1 MRSIRSFAKTR
12 TRLSANHKKII
23 NQKNDFLFSA
33 KTKSAFEKILQVSEN
48 KALEIGFG
56 EGDSLFEMAVNNPD
70 THFFGIEV
78 YETGVARTCL
88 KIKESG
94 IKNLKIYLGDAVDLM
109 LDKDIETKFDLL
121 LFLFPDPWHKRKHN
135 KRRLLS
141 SSNLKKFR
149 GYLSK
154 KGFIFFRTDCQEYA
168 DSVKKICN
176 DQKVEFQELEKSPLV
191 NRLTH
196 TKYQRK
202 GIRAGRSI
210 STFLFK

>member
-1 MRSIRSFAKTR
+1 MRSIRSFAKAR
-12 TRLSANHKKII
+12 SRLSVNHKKII
-23 NQKNDFLFSA
+23 NQENDFLFSA
-33 KTKSAFEKILQVSEN
+33 NSKSSFEKILQSSEN
-48 KALEIGFG
+48 KVLEIGFG
-56 EGDSLFEMAVNNPD
+56 EGDSLFEMAIDNPEIN
-70 THFFGIEV
+70 FFGIEV

-88 KIKESG
+88 KIEESG
-94 IKNLKIYLGDAVDLM
+94 IKNLKLYLGDAVDLM

-141 SSNLKKFR
+141 SDNLKKFR
-149 GYLSK
+149 SYLSK
-154 KGFIFFRTDCQEYA
+154 KGLIFFRTDWQEYA

-176 DQKVEFQELEKSPLV
+176 DQEVEFQEIEKFPLLKG
-191 NRLTH
+191 LTH

-202 GIRAGRSI
+202 GIKAGRTI